1 MSWEKVR
8 IIIFLLFFCELNSA
22 EDGFAKSKDVNIFY
36 LDHGPSTGTP
46 ILMIQGLGAQLTF
59 WPEEL
64 IELLQNNGY
73 RPIVFDNRDTGLSD
87 NFDHEGRPNFL
98 WNYFK
103 FYVNLPIYSSYSLTD
118 MANDGIAVMDH
129 LKIEKFHVLGISM
142 GGMISQRLVADN
154 QERVISFTLVASM
167 AKSPDASTAPKG
179 ELNQLITERSNK
191 DFSDMEEAKRALR
204 IYEIL
209 SSEDAIIDEDEF
221 IINALDNIK
230 RNKSETGFSRQLQAI
245 LADRDRFN
253 ELENITVPTLIIHGT
268 IDPLIPINAG
278 KLTSKLIP
286 NNTFIEV
293 RKMSHLID
301 KPVLDIIEDVLIKHL
316 DGINLE
322 QDMIL

>member
-8 IIIFLLFFCELNSA
+8 IIIFLLFICELNSA
-22 EDGFAKSKDVNIFY
+22 EDGFAKSKDINIFY

-59 WPEEL
+59 WPNEL

-73 RPIVFDNRDTGLSD
+73 RPIVFDNRDAGLSD

-154 QERVISFTLVASM
+154 QERVITFTQVASM
-167 AKSPDASTAPKG
+167 AKPPDASTAPKG
-179 ELNQLITERSNK
+179 ELNKLITERSNK
-191 DFSDMEEAKRALR
+191 DLSEMEEAKRALR

-209 SSEDAIIDEDEF
+209 SSEDVIIDEDEF

-253 ELENITVPTLIIHGT
+253 ELGNITVPTLIIHGT
-268 IDPLIPINAG
+268 LDPLIPINAG